1 MTRRQEDKRKGRREE
16 ASGIASS
23 IPPFLP
29 SSLPALHELLAHSHL
44 LTERQRRLGSIGPV
58 GPLLCVH
65 SQAERDGETVAV
77 DRFFAGACSPTAA
90 LLAMRSFGPAR
101 DHLLFVVDA
110 PAERQRAFVRAGF
123 RLLDTQWLMGCD
135 LAQWQPSPPPTTA
148 GTVHRARAT
157 ADAVTLSAID
167 GLEPVPLDEL
177 HDPALVHYYTASEN
191 HPVAYGRNARYDST
205 IAWVSQV
212 YTAPQHRRMGHAS
225 ALMEQLLMDDAR
237 AGVAHSMLL
246 ATAMAHLLYA
256 GMGYVDVAAVAI
268 LQAPPALLRRSTR

>member
-1 MTRRQEDKRKGRREE
+1 M
-16 ASGIASS
+16 S
-23 IPPFLP
+23 FP
-29 SSLPALHELLAHSHL
+29 SSLLPFFPSNSPPLHQLLAHSHL

-65 SQAERDGETVAV
+65 SEAERDGEAVAV

-90 LLAMRSFGPAR
+90 LLAMRNFGPAR

-110 PAERQRAFVRAGF
+110 PAERQIAFVGAGF
-123 RLLDTQWLMGCD
+123 RLVDTQWLMGCD
-135 LAQWQPSPPPTTA
+135 LSQWQPPAPPTAA
-148 GTVHRARAT
+148 GTVHRVQTA

-167 GLEPVPLDEL
+167 GLEPVPIDEL
-177 HDPALVHYYTASEN
+177 RDPALVHYHIVSEN
-191 HPVAYGRNARYDST
+191 HPVAYGRNACYDST

-225 ALMEQLLMDDAR
+225 ALMKQLLLDDAS
-237 AGVAHSMLL
+237 AGVAWSLLL
-246 ATAMAHLLYA
+246 ATAMAHPLYTRL
-256 GMGYVDVAAVAI
+256 GYVDVATVDI